1 MKVALIRPPEV
12 HKYWN
17 ATRPSLGM
25 SYIAS
30 YLESHGIVVKI
41 FDANFNSWSP
51 QQTVEK
57 IVEFNPDLIGIT
69 SMTHEISMAHK
80 IASLL
85 KNSLH
90 AVPIV
95 IGGCHVTAL
104 PRETLEE
111 FANFTYGIYG
121 EGEQTMLSLVHCLQ
135 QDAIEKLPEINGIVY
150 RHAQEIKINPPQE
163 RLSSEELDKLPY
175 PAFHHYYSH
184 HRALAGK
191 HDYYVI
197 ISSRGCP
204 YNCAFCMQVLGRQ
217 VRRRSP
223 ENVVAEIEYAIDRY
237 GVHTVYFLDEILLFN
252 DQLTYDTLALI
263 IKHHLPDR
271 IRWRGLTR
279 INFVNEKL
287 INKAKEAGCF
297 ALEVGIESGSD
308 EVLKRINKQITTKQA
323 TEAVRIIKKAGIAVD
338 ANFILGHPYETIETV
353 KTTMRFAAKLNPTTV
368 AIGIMTPYPGTKVYE
383 MALQGEGGYRLLTKD
398 WSKYDKYGGK
408 ALELEGLPI
417 QELEKWQR
425 KALLYFY
432 LRNCRFLDLFNF
444 IIKYRKAI
452 LSLFLKQQRFSPEN

>member
-17 ATRPSLGM
+17 ETRPSLSI

-30 YLESHGIVVKI
+30 YLEHHGIAVKI
-41 FDANFNSWSP
+41 FDANFHLWP
-51 QQTVEK
+51 YRETVEK
-57 IVEFNPDLIGIT
+57 VEDFKPDLIGIT

-90 AVPIV
+90 NVPTV

-111 FANFTYGIYG
+111 FENFTYGIYG
-121 EGEQTMLSLVHCLQ
+121 EGEQTMLSLVRCLQ
-135 QDAIEKLPEINGIVY
+135 QGATEKLPEINGIVY
-150 RHAQEIKINPPQE
+150 RHAQGITINPPQK

-184 HRALAGK
+184 NKALAGK

-237 GVHTVYFLDEILLFN
+237 SAHTVYFLDEILLFN
-252 DQLTYDTLALI
+252 DQLTYDTLALM
-263 IKHHLPDR
+263 IKHNLPDR

-279 INFVNEKL
+279 INFVNEQL

-297 ALEVGIESGSD
+297 ALEVGIESGSN
-308 EVLKRINKQITTKQA
+308 EVLKRINKQITIEQA
-323 TEAVRIIKKAGIAVD
+323 VEAVRIIKKAGIELD
-338 ANFILGHPYETIETV
+338 ANFILGHPHETIESV
-353 KTTMRFAAKLNPTTV
+353 KTTIDFAAKLNPTTIAV
-368 AIGIMTPYPGTKVYE
+368 GIMTPYPGTKIYE
-383 MALQGEGGYRLLTKD
+383 MALRGEEGYRLLTKD

-408 ALELEGLPI
+408 ALELEGLPLH
-417 QELEKWQR
+417 ELEKWQR
-425 KALLYFY
+425 RALLYFY
-432 LRNCRFLDLFNF
+432 LRNYRFIDLFNF

-452 LSLFLKQQRFSPEN
+452 LSLFLKRNRFSPEN

>member
-17 ATRPSLGM
+17 ATRPSLGI

-30 YLESHGIVVKI
+30 YLESHKIKVTI
-41 FDANFNSWSP
+41 FDANFHSWSP

-57 IVEFNPDLIGIT
+57 VVEFKPDLIGLT
-69 SMTHEISMAHK
+69 SMTHEIPMAHT
-80 IASLL
+80 IASQL
-85 KNSLH
+85 KHCLP
-90 AVPIV
+90 AVPSV

-104 PRETLEE
+104 PQQTLEE
-111 FANFTYGIYG
+111 FTNFTYGIYG
-121 EGEQTMLSLVHCLQ
+121 EGEQTMFSLVRCL
-135 QDAIEKLPEINGIVY
+135 DEARTEKLHEINGLIY
-150 RHAQEIKINPPQE
+150 RRTQEIKVNPPQQ
-163 RLSSEELDKLPY
+163 RLSSAELDKLPY
-175 PAFHHYYSH
+175 PAFHQYYSH
-184 HRALAGK
+184 PRALEGK
-191 HDYYVI
+191 NEYYVI

-223 ENVVAEIEYAIDRY
+223 ENVVAEIEFAIDRY
-237 GVHTVYFLDEILLFN
+237 AAHTVYFLDEILLFN
-252 DQLTYDTLALI
+252 DQQTYDTLALM
-263 IKHHLPDR
+263 IKHRLPQR

-279 INFVNEKL
+279 INFVTEKL
-287 INKAKEAGCF
+287 INRAKEAGCF
-297 ALEVGIESGSD
+297 ALEVGIESGSN
-308 EVLKRINKQITTKQA
+308 EVLKGINKQITTEQA
-323 TEAVRIIKKAGIAVD
+323 SAAVRIIKNAGIEVD
-338 ANFILGHPYETIETV
+338 ANFILGHPHETVETV
-353 KTTMRFAAKLNPTTV
+353 KKTMYFAAKLNPTTI

-383 MALQGEGGYRLLTKD
+383 MALRGEGGYRLLTRD

-432 LRNCRFLDLFNF
+432 LRNFRFLDLFNF
-444 IIKYRKAI
+444 MIKYRKAI
-452 LSLFLKQQRFSPEN
+452 LSLFLKQQRCSPES

>member
-17 ATRPSLGM
+17 ETRPSLSI
-25 SYIAS
+25 SYIAA
-30 YLESHGIVVKI
+30 YLEHHGIEVKI
-41 FDANFNSWSP
+41 FDANFHLWTP
-51 QQTVEK
+51 HETVEK
-57 IVEFNPDLIGIT
+57 VEDFKPDLIGLT

-85 KNSLH
+85 KSSLP
-90 AVPIV
+90 AAPAV

-111 FANFTYGIYG
+111 FENFAYGIYG
-121 EGEQTMLSLVHCLQ
+121 EGEQTMLSLVRCLQ
-135 QDAIEKLPEINGIVY
+135 QGALEKLSEINGIIY
-150 RHAQEIKINPPQE
+150 RSSAGIAINPPQK

-175 PAFHHYYSH
+175 PAFHQYYSH
-184 HRALAGK
+184 NKALAGK

-223 ENVVAEIEYAIDRY
+223 ENVVAEIEYAIDHY
-237 GVHTVYFLDEILLFN
+237 SAHTVYFLDEILLFN
-252 DQLTYDTLALI
+252 DQLTFDTLSLM
-263 IKHHLPDR
+263 IKHDLPKR

-287 INKAKEAGCF
+287 ISKAKEAGCF
-297 ALEVGIESGSD
+297 ALEVGIESGSN
-308 EVLKRINKQITTKQA
+308 EVLKRINKQITTEQA
-323 TEAVRIIKKAGIAVD
+323 VEAVRIIKKAGIEVD
-338 ANFILGHPYETIETV
+338 ANFILGHPHETIESV
-353 KTTMRFAAKLNPTTV
+353 KTTIDFAAKLNPTSV
-368 AIGIMTPYPGTKVYE
+368 AVGIMTPYPGTKIYQ

-408 ALELEGLPI
+408 ALELEGLPLH
-417 QELEKWQR
+417 ELERWQR
-425 KALLYFY
+425 RALLYFY
-432 LRNCRFLDLFNF
+432 LKNFRFLDLLNF

-452 LSLFLKQQRFSPEN
+452 VNLFLNRNRLSSEN

>member
-30 YLESHGIVVKI
+30 YLESHEIEVNI
-41 FDANFNSWSP
+41 FDANFHSWSP

-57 IVEFNPDLIGIT
+57 VVDFKPDLIGLT
-69 SMTHEISMAHK
+69 SMTHEIPMAHK

-90 AVPIV
+90 AVPTV

-104 PRETLEE
+104 PQGTLEE
-111 FANFTYGIYG
+111 FENFTYGIYG
-121 EGEQTMLSLVHCLQ
+121 EGEQTMLSLARCL
-135 QDAIEKLPEINGIVY
+135 DKGRTEELHEINGLIY
-150 RHAQEIKINPPQE
+150 RHAQGININPSQQ

-175 PAFHHYYSH
+175 PAFHHYYSS
-184 HRALAGK
+184 HRALEGNNE
-191 HDYYVI
+191 YYVI

-223 ENVVAEIEYAIDRY
+223 ENVVAEIEFAIDRY
-237 GVHTVYFLDEILLFN
+237 AAHTVYFLDEILLFN
-252 DQLTYDTLALI
+252 DQLTYDTLALM
-263 IKHHLPDR
+263 IKRHLPQR

-287 INKAKEAGCF
+287 MNTAKEAGCF
-297 ALEVGIESGSD
+297 ALEVGIESGSN
-308 EVLKRINKQITTKQA
+308 EVLKRINKQITTEQA
-323 TEAVRIIKKAGIAVD
+323 SEAVRIIKKAGIAVD
-338 ANFILGHPYETIETV
+338 ANFILGHPYETVETV
-353 KTTMRFAAKLNPTTV
+353 KTTMHFAAKLNPTTV

-383 MALQGEGGYRLLTKD
+383 MALRGEGGYRLLTKD

-417 QELEKWQR
+417 HELEKWQR

-432 LRNCRFLDLFNF
+432 LRNFRLLDLFNF
-444 IIKYRKAI
+444 MFKYRKAI
-452 LSLFLKQQRFSPEN
+452 LSLFLKQQRFSPES

>member
-17 ATRPSLGM
+17 ETRPSLSI
-25 SYIAS
+25 SYIAA
-30 YLESHGIVVKI
+30 YLENNGIEVKI
-41 FDANFNSWSP
+41 FDANFHLWTP
-51 QQTVEK
+51 HETAEK
-57 IVEFNPDLIGIT
+57 VKEFKPDLIGIT

-85 KNSLH
+85 KNSLRN
-90 AVPIV
+90 VPTV

-111 FANFTYGIYG
+111 FENFTYGIYG
-121 EGEQTMLSLVHCLQ
+121 EGEQTMLSLVRCLQ
-135 QDAIEKLPEINGIVY
+135 HNATEKLPELNGIIY
-150 RHAQEIKINPPQE
+150 RHASGITINPPQK
-163 RLSSEELDKLPY
+163 RLSSEELDNLPY

-184 HRALAGK
+184 NKALAGK

-223 ENVVAEIEYAIDRY
+223 ENVVTEIEYAIDHY
-237 GVHTVYFLDEILLFN
+237 SAHTIYFLDEILLFN
-252 DQLTYDTLALI
+252 DQLTYNTLALM
-263 IKHHLPDR
+263 IKHNLPKR

-279 INFVNEKL
+279 INLVNEQL
-287 INKAKEAGCF
+287 INKAREAGCF
-297 ALEVGIESGSD
+297 ALEVGIESGSN
-308 EVLKRINKQITTKQA
+308 EVLKRINKQITVEQA
-323 TEAVRIIKKAGIAVD
+323 VEAVRIIKKAGIEVD
-338 ANFILGHPYETIETV
+338 ANFILGHPHETIESV
-353 KTTMRFAAKLNPTTV
+353 KATIDFAANLNPTNLAV
-368 AIGIMTPYPGTKVYE
+368 GIMTPYPGTKIYE

-408 ALELEGLPI
+408 ALELEGLPLH
-417 QELEKWQR
+417 ELEKWQR
-425 KALLYFY
+425 RALLYFF
-432 LRNCRFLDLFNF
+432 LRNYRFLDLFYF

-452 LSLFLKQQRFSPEN
+452 FNLFFKRNRFSTEN